1 VPLSESYRLE
11 MATLTRHALVTA
23 LLFGGAVLTG
33 KADNPTSGERQSR
46 SGEPEVY
53 RVENQH
59 AAMRKAVDQARKTVS
74 QFIKAV
80 QHPAAGQTDFE
91 VKKPFVQGNEVEH
104 IWLSDVEFV
113 GGRFKG
119 KVDNAPVK
127 VHGLKMGQ
135 VVSVNPDEISDWAY
149 VDNGK
154 LIGGYT
160 IRAHYNELTPAEQKE
175 FQRQADFK
183 LE

>member
-1 VPLSESYRLE
+1 MP
-11 MATLTRHALVTA
+11 TLTRHALVTA
-23 LLFGGAVLTG
+23 LLFSGVVLTG
-33 KADNPTSGERQSR
+33 KADNPVSSELQNK

-53 RVENQH
+53 RVENEH
-59 AAMRKAVDQARKTVS
+59 AAMRKAVDEARKTVS

-91 VKKPFVQGNEVEH
+91 IKKPFVQGNDVEH
-104 IWLSDVEFV
+104 IWLSEVEYV

-119 KVDNAPVK
+119 KVDNEPTK
-127 VHGLKMGQ
+127 IHGVKMGQ
-135 VVSVNPDEISDWAY
+135 AVSVNPDEISDWAY

-154 LIGGYT
+154 LVGGYT
-160 IRAHYNELTPAEQKE
+160 IRAHYNELSPAEKKE

-183 LE
+183 IEE

>member
-1 VPLSESYRLE
+1 MR
-11 MATLTRHALVTA
+11 TLTRQALMTA
-23 LLFGGAVLTG
+23 LLFGGVVLTG
-33 KADNPTSGERQSR
+33 RADTPMSSELQNKSGD
-46 SGEPEVY
+46 PEVY

-59 AAMRKAVDQARKTVS
+59 AAMRKAVDQARKTVGE
-74 QFIKAV
+74 FIKAV

-91 VKKPFVQGNEVEH
+91 VKKPFVQGNRVEH

-119 KVDNAPVK
+119 KVDNESMK
-127 VHGLKMGQ
+127 IHGLKMGQ

-154 LIGGYT
+154 LVGGYT
-160 IRAHYNELTPAEQKE
+160 IRVHYNELSPAEKKE
-175 FQRQADFK
+175 FQQQADFK
-183 LE
+183 LTE